1 MKTNPDDM
9 VVFQMLRQH
18 DESGVSGT
26 GVVAYGIKWPEPNG
40 KVTLAWVA
48 AEGRTSVALY
58 DSMDHVEDIHGH
70 GGSTKFIPMWRVDT
84 GKP

>member
-1 MKTNPDDM
+1 MKCNPDDL
-9 VVFQMLRQH
+9 VAFQMYREN

-26 GVVAYGIKWPEPNG
+26 GVVAYGMKWPEPNG

-48 AEGRTSVALY
+48 SHDRTSVAVY
-58 DSMDHVEDIHGH
+58 DSMEDMKNIHGH
-70 GGSTKFIPMWRVDT
+70 GGSTKFVQLWRMDT